1 MSYEHVTTLEQFRAL
16 TPEQQKEAVQEKQA
30 NVRQRV
36 EQTFDDVVARQ
47 QLEQALVP
55 RLPIKPAA
63 RPEPQPERQIVGPPI
78 SGDPDSVVRE
88 FFKQNPDARQVL
100 LGNILYERGRR

>member
-16 TPEQQKEAVQEKQA
+16 TPEQQKEAVQEKHA

-36 EQTFDDVVARQ
+36 EQSFDEVVARR

-55 RLPIKPAA
+55 RLPIKSTA
-63 RPEPQPERQIVGPPI
+63 RPEPQPERQVVGPPI
-78 SGDPDSVVRE
+78 SADPDSVIRE
-88 FFKQNPDARQVL
+88 FFKQNPDARQIL
-100 LGNILYERGRR
+100 LGNVLYERGRR

>member
-36 EQTFDDVVARQ
+36 EQTFDEVVARR

-55 RLPIKPAA
+55 RLNIKPDA
-63 RPEPQPERQIVGPPI
+63 RPELQPERQIVGQLI
-78 SGDPDSVVRE
+78 SAAAESVVGE
-88 FFKQNPDARQVL
+88 FFKQTADARQIL
-100 LGNILYERGRR
+100 LGNVLDE